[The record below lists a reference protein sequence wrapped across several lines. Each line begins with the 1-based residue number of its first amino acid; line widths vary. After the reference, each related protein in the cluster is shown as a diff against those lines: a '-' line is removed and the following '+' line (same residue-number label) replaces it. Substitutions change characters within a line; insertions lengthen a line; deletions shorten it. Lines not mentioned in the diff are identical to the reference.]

1 MNHPYRNIKES
12 EIAVLAT
19 ASHEEN
25 GGDLEKTA
33 HDVETIDI
41 MLGVMRMKSL
51 LSSRDKRAKSKFS
64 RGRGFKQIL
73 ENIITRES

>member
-33 HDVETIDI
+33 HDIETIDI
-41 MLGVMRMKSL
+41 MLGVMGMKSL
-51 LSSRDKRAKSKFS
+51 IGSRDRSAKSKFS

>member
-1 MNHPYRNIKES
+1 MITPTDFER
-12 EIAVLAT
+12 AVGYVKRADCRSFATLDAT
-19 ASHEEN
+19 A
-25 GGDLEKTA
+25 K
-33 HDVETIDI
+33 

-51 LSSRDKRAKSKFS
+51 LSSRDRRAKSKFS